1 MGIGEKSR
9 TVWQKMIGLLQ
20 ARGQM
25 GPALLS
31 AFLLPLEDGKATIA
45 IPVKFF
51 RKVIV
56 QNADIIQAA
65 LEEVIGKSIRGV
77 EVKHLEL
84 EDIGSD

>member
-1 MGIGEKSR
+1 MTKAL
-9 TVWQKMIGLLQ
+9 GLLQ
-20 ARGQM
+20 ERDQM
-25 GPALLS
+25 SPALLS
-31 AFLLPLEDGKATIA
+31 TFLLPLEDSKATVA

-51 RKVIV
+51 SKVIV

-84 EDIGSD
+84 DDTDSD